1 MHIRLLKQ
9 ESEQMD
15 RILVTGGSGF
25 IGSNVIQLLMKSFKV
40 INLDLNPS
48 ENSEIEEII
57 GDVRDKKLVEQVVE
71 KCDAIIHLAAQVS
84 VPLSIEYPQ
93 KTFEINIEGTQ
104 NIIDAA
110 HKFGIKR
117 LIMASSAAVYGDASK
132 LPLKEESA
140 GKCLS
145 PYAQSK
151 WENESQIMLARD
163 KGLEAVALRFFNV
176 YGPGQSTDG
185 AYAAVIPKFVEMLT
199 TGKQPI
205 IHGDG
210 LQSRDFV
217 HVKDLV
223 RAIEHL
229 LQCDWK
235 LVDFHAYNIASQNQT
250 TILEIIELINTS
262 IEKIN
267 PEFNTV
273 DPNFEQPRKGD
284 IKHSFADI
292 SKITSTLNWKPSIEL
307 SQGIEELVRMSCNQ

>member
-1 MHIRLLKQ
+1 
-9 ESEQMD
+9 MD
-15 RILVTGGSGF
+15 RVLVTGGSGF
-25 IGSNVIQLLMKSFKV
+25 IGSNVIDELMKSFKV
-40 INLDLNPS
+40 VNLDLKPS
-48 ENSEIEEII
+48 KNSEIEQII
-57 GDVRDKKLVEQVVE
+57 GDIRDKELVEQVVE
-71 KCDAIIHLAAQVS
+71 KCDVIIHLAAQVS
-84 VPLSIEYPQ
+84 VPLSIDYPQ
-93 KTFEINIEGTQ
+93 KTLEINVQGTQ

-117 LIMASSAAVYGDASK
+117 LIMASSAAVYGEVSN
-132 LPLKEESA
+132 LPLTEESA
-140 GKCLS
+140 GQCLS

-151 WENESQIMLARD
+151 WENETQIMLAREN
-163 KGLEAVALRFFNV
+163 GLEAVALRFFNV

-223 RAIEHL
+223 RAIENL
-229 LQCDWK
+229 LECDWN
-235 LVDFHAYNIASQNQT
+235 LVDGHAYNLASQSQT
-250 TILEIIELINTS
+250 TILDILELINTS

-267 PEFNTV
+267 PDFNLIE
-273 DPNFEQPRKGD
+273 PNFEQPRKGD

-292 SKITSTLNWKPSIEL
+292 SKITSTLNWKPSTEL
-307 SQGIEELVRMSCNQ
+307 SQGIDELVRIRLNQ

>member
-1 MHIRLLKQ
+1 
-9 ESEQMD
+9 MD
-15 RILVTGGSGF
+15 RVLVTGGSGF
-25 IGSNVIQLLMKSFKV
+25 IGSNVIDELMKSFKV
-40 INLDLNPS
+40 VNLDLKPS
-48 ENSEIEEII
+48 KNSEIEQII
-57 GDVRDKKLVEQVVE
+57 GDIRDKELVEQVVE
-71 KCDAIIHLAAQVS
+71 KCDVIIHLAAQVS
-84 VPLSIEYPQ
+84 VPLSIDYPQ
-93 KTFEINIEGTQ
+93 KTLEINVQGTQ

-117 LIMASSAAVYGDASK
+117 LIMASSAAVYGEASN
-132 LPLKEESA
+132 LPLAEESA
-140 GKCLS
+140 GQCLS

-151 WENESQIMLARD
+151 WENESQIMLAREN
-163 KGLEAVALRFFNV
+163 GLEAVALRFFNV

-223 RAIEHL
+223 RAIENL
-229 LQCDWK
+229 LECDWN
-235 LVDFHAYNIASQNQT
+235 LVDGHAYNLASQSQT
-250 TILEIIELINTS
+250 TILDILELINTS

-267 PEFNTV
+267 PDFNLIE
-273 DPNFEQPRKGD
+273 PNFEQPRKGD

-292 SKITSTLNWKPSIEL
+292 SKITSTLNWKPSTEL
-307 SQGIEELVRMSCNQ
+307 SQGIEELVRIRLNQ

>member
-1 MHIRLLKQ
+1 
-9 ESEQMD
+9 MD
-15 RILVTGGSGF
+15 RVLVTGGSGF
-25 IGSNVIQLLMKSFKV
+25 IGSNVIDELMKSFKV
-40 INLDLNPS
+40 VNLDLKPS
-48 ENSEIEEII
+48 KNSEIEQII
-57 GDVRDKKLVEQVVE
+57 GDIRDKELVEQVVE
-71 KCDAIIHLAAQVS
+71 KCDVIIHLAAQVS
-84 VPLSIEYPQ
+84 VPLSIDYPQ
-93 KTFEINIEGTQ
+93 KTLEINVQGTQ

-117 LIMASSAAVYGDASK
+117 LIMASSAAVYGEVSN
-132 LPLKEESA
+132 LPLTEESA
-140 GKCLS
+140 GQCLS

-151 WENESQIMLARD
+151 WENESQIMLAREN
-163 KGLEAVALRFFNV
+163 GLEAVALRFFNV

-223 RAIEHL
+223 RAIENL
-229 LQCDWK
+229 LECDWN
-235 LVDFHAYNIASQNQT
+235 LVDGHAYNLASQSQT
-250 TILEIIELINTS
+250 TILDILELINTS

-267 PEFNTV
+267 PDFNLIE
-273 DPNFEQPRKGD
+273 PNFEQPRKGD

-292 SKITSTLNWKPSIEL
+292 SKITSTLNWKPSTEL
-307 SQGIEELVRMSCNQ
+307 SQGIEELVRIRLNQ